1 MSSPSLAHTNLEKPL
16 SQEDIVAIQQENTIL
31 QERIKLLERMLAEA
45 RRWMEREVQTRTK
58 EIQTKLTTKNTLQ
71 ALNEVFASNTGDQ
84 DSQ

>member
-1 MSSPSLAHTNLEKPL
+1 LKLQK
-16 SQEDIVAIQQENTIL
+16 ENEIL

>member
-1 MSSPSLAHTNLEKPL
+1 MKLQK
-16 SQEDIVAIQQENTIL
+16 ENEIL

>member
-1 MSSPSLAHTNLEKPL
+1 MNPQNEEFLKLQK
-16 SQEDIVAIQQENTIL
+16 ENEIL

-71 ALNEVFASNTGDQ
+71 ALNEVFASNAGDQ